1 MESEPVVYFT
11 NMAQY
16 LNTGMLETNQGS
28 GRVRLKNSEPPDYRS
43 SVTFKLPPSNC

>member
-16 LNTGMLETNQGS
+16 LNTGMLETNQARGK
-28 GRVRLKNSEPPDYRS
+28 GK
-43 SVTFKLPPSNC
+43 T

>member
-1 MESEPVVYFT
+1 MKQFKMMESEPVVYLT

-28 GRVRLKNSEPPDYRS
+28 GKGK
-43 SVTFKLPPSNC
+43 T

>member
-1 MESEPVVYFT
+1 MRTQNDGKRTSCLFT

-28 GRVRLKNSEPPDYRS
+28 GKGK
-43 SVTFKLPPSNC
+43 T